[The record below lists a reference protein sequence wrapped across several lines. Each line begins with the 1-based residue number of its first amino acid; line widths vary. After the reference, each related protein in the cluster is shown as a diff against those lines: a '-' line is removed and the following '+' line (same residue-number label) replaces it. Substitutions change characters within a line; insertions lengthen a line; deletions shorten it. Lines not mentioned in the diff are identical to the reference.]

1 MRVNS
6 SLCRGCS
13 KWLTLPADHLRSQ
26 IYSGASN
33 SPLSAFSTDAFMM
46 LQAANRRRW
55 PGCTETEIRFRAD
68 YGKQEVTPLSAFPGE
83 ASATTHSEQLAWI
96 NLLGSRN
103 VALSLLGYEI
113 Y

>member
-68 YGKQEVTPLSAFPGE
+68 HRPLVSYHLCTTLLASGAE
-83 ASATTHSEQLAWI
+83 AVLGAATVI
-96 NLLGSRN
+96 
-103 VALSLLGYEI
+103 VAAIHPAGRQS
-113 Y
+113 